1 MSDNLRVLIVE
12 DEPLI
17 SMTLGDLVE
26 DTLPADVVIKSCVRE
41 ARGVIDDHF
50 DLALLDIDV
59 TNGKTYEIARA
70 LGRKNV
76 PYVFIT
82 GSLKE
87 HLPPDLLDA
96 LFISKPFRDDQI
108 IATVV
113 AADIR
118 RRVRPIEGGTA
129 PDTTRS
135 PSTETY
141 RERDDGQGTRQGRG

>member
-17 SMTLGDLVE
+17 SMTLGEIVE
-26 DTLPADVVIKSCVRE
+26 DTLSADVFIKSCVYD
-41 ARGVIDDHF
+41 ARRAIDEPF

-70 LGRKNV
+70 LGRRNI

-96 LFISKPFRDDQI
+96 LSISKPFRDAQI

-118 RRVRPIEGGTA
+118 RRVRPTEDGTA
-129 PDTTRS
+129 S
-135 PSTETY
+135 L
-141 RERDDGQGTRQGRG
+141 Q

>member
-17 SMTLGDLVE
+17 SMTLGDLIE
-26 DTLPADVVIKSCVRE
+26 DTLPADVVIKSCVNE
-41 ARGVIDDHF
+41 ARKVMGEPF

-87 HLPPDLLDA
+87 HLPADLGNVP
-96 LFISKPFRDDQI
+96 FISKPFRDDQI
-108 IATVV
+108 IATVL

-118 RRVRPIEGGTA
+118 RKVHFQRPVESGTA
-129 PDTTRS
+129 LLR
-135 PSTETY
+135 
-141 RERDDGQGTRQGRG
+141 

>member
-1 MSDNLRVLIVE
+1 MSENLRVLIVE

-17 SMTLGDLVE
+17 SMTLGDLIE

-41 ARGVIDDHF
+41 ARKVMDEPF

-87 HLPPDLLDA
+87 HLPVDLVDVP
-96 LFISKPFRDDQI
+96 FIGKPFTDDQI
-108 IATVV
+108 IATVL
-113 AADIR
+113 AADVR
-118 RRVRPIEGGTA
+118 RKVHFVRSIEDGTA
-129 PDTTRS
+129 AGTPRYS
-135 PSTETY
+135 STETSQEES
-141 RERDDGQGTRQGRG
+141 RWTRNT